1 MRGGGGEKGK
11 GLERMPGLSYVARA
25 TPDDIELVDD
35 FRSQVFHLEAELR
48 DQREA
53 VRVRGSENSRT
64 EARGGGGAASAAEHV
79 GSACASQG
87 DGGELLRRHSEAD
100 RPRRARHLGAGG
112 AAKAQSSEFLDG
124 CVDCK
129 RSGISPGRR

>member
-1 MRGGGGEKGK
+1 
-11 GLERMPGLSYVARA
+11 MPELSYVARA

-87 DGGELLRRHSEAD
+87 
-100 RPRRARHLGAGG
+100 
-112 AAKAQSSEFLDG
+112 
-124 CVDCK
+124 
-129 RSGISPGRR
+129 GRRIAPTTQRSRSASTSSASGSWWSR